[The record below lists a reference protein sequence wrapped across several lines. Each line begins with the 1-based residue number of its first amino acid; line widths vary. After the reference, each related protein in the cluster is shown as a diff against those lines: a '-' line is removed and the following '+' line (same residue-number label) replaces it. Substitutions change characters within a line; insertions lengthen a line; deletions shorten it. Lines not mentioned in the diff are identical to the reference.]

1 MSDPRLGPALAG
13 AVDLSGLVNK
23 NQAPSTPSSGN
34 ADSLVRDVDDRS
46 IAALVELSRTVPVIL
61 EVYGG
66 EVQPVLGPI
75 IESYQGR
82 FVLGTVRGESSPEL
96 VRALQI
102 EGIPTVLALI
112 GGQPVPLFKG
122 IPAEQEVRAI
132 LDQVLTFAQ
141 ENGVTGQVDPGASA
155 PEEDS
160 EPQEAPLPPLHQ
172 EAFDALTRNDL
183 PAAKAAYQKALQES
197 PADADAA
204 AGLAQV
210 ELLERARSLDAEA
223 VQRSAADDPGNVDHA
238 LAVADL
244 DMSGGHIED
253 AFVRLLGI
261 FAGASDE
268 DKERIRERLLNYF
281 TMVGQAAPEVKKART
296 PLASL
301 MF

>member
-23 NQAPSTPSSGN
+23 NQTPSTPPSGN

-66 EVQPVLGPI
+66 EVQPALGPI

-96 VRALQI
+96 VRALQV

-122 IPAEQEVRAI
+122 IPAEHEVRAI
-132 LDQVLTFAQ
+132 LDQVLTFAK
-141 ENGVTGQVDPGASA
+141 ENGVTGQVDPGAGA

-197 PADADAA
+197 PADSDAA

-223 VQRSAADDPGNVDHA
+223 VRRAAADDPGNVERA

-244 DMSGGHIED
+244 DLSGGHIED

-261 FAGASDE
+261 FATSADE
-268 DKERIRERLLNYF
+268 DKERIRERLLSYF
-281 TMVGQAAPEVKKART
+281 TIVGQAAPEVKKART
-296 PLASL
+296 QLASL